1 MNSMIP
7 HYFKGIFKMMFI
19 ELIKQS
25 RILLRAYYIFFK
37 SNFFKKKKKVRVM
50 YMISHKKIKCIETK
64 SMRFLKL
71 IY

>member
-37 SNFFKKKKKVRVM
+37 SNFFKKKKKSKSNVHD
-50 YMISHKKIKCIETK
+50 ISQEN
-64 SMRFLKL
+64 
-71 IY
+71 